1 MELNLIPYDTYLLE
15 TLRPEEPPDKP
26 RGMDINTHICTG
38 CEYARYHGD
47 FYSCCFVGGSCAKVP
62 GSIEHP
68 AGDASTS
75 SELKA
80 ALAEREA
87 LTARYKEI
95 MGRMRNFGASFDTME
110 RVWKH
115 LTSAYPDID
124 ADDWEVL
131 L

>member
-1 MELNLIPYDTYLLE
+1 MENLTSYEQYLLE
-15 TLRPEEPPDKP
+15 TLRPEDPPEQP
-26 RGMDINTHICTG
+26 RGMDIADHICTG
-38 CEYARYHGD
+38 CEYARYNGD

-62 GSIEHP
+62 GSMEAP

-80 ALAEREA
+80 AQAEREA
-87 LTARYKEI
+87 LTARYKQI
-95 MGRMRNFGASFDTME
+95 MGKMRNFGASFEMME

-115 LTSAYPDID
+115 LTTAYPDID